1 MRFKIDE
8 NSPFSVKKTLES
20 IGDHQVDSV
29 HHERVTG
36 IEDGDLLTLCLNE
49 NRILIT
55 LDTDFSNAVLHPLGT
70 FYGIVLLRPET
81 QGKKAF
87 LKLFQ
92 DFLNQ
97 FSLKE
102 VINKVI
108 IVEPHQILVR
118 WDCT

>member
-8 NSPFSVKKTLES
+8 NAPFSLKEILES
-20 IGDHQVDSV
+20 MGDHQVDNV
-29 HHERVTG
+29 YHERVTG
-36 IEDGDLLTLCLNE
+36 IEDGDLLTLCLKE
-49 NRILIT
+49 KGILIT
-55 LDTDFSNAVLHPLGT
+55 LDTDFSNAVLHPRGT

-81 QGKKAF
+81 QGKKVF

-92 DFLNQ
+92 DLLNQ
-97 FSLKE
+97 FSVEE
-102 VINKVI
+102 VINKVV

>member
-8 NSPFSVKKTLES
+8 NSPFSVKKILES

-29 HHERVTG
+29 YHERVTG

-49 NRILIT
+49 KRILIT
-55 LDTDFSNAVLHPLGT
+55 LDTDFSNAVLHPRGT

-81 QGKKAF
+81 QGKNVF

-97 FSLKE
+97 FSLEE
-102 VINKVI
+102 VINKVV